1 MNITSAGLLAIGAT
15 IGAAITPIAWV
26 VSHLGAILQAINK
39 KMNYPRKF
47 EKCRFAYTSFQ
58 KHLNALPGY
67 RREESLL
74 QIFCCLTVTDL
85 CPPSPQLIT
94 RLENANVKRCYQ
106 DSGCTVYWLKVT

>member
-74 QIFCCLTVTDL
+74 QILLLFDSYRSM
-85 CPPSPQLIT
+85 PPLPPVDYKI
-94 RLENANVKRCYQ
+94 RKR
-106 DSGCTVYWLKVT
+106 